1 MPEDS
6 ELGLDKLQ
14 PMSNS
19 EFGVAAEKT
28 ASMLMLT

>member
-1 MPEDS
+1 MHEDS

-19 EFGVAAEKT
+19 QFGAAADKT
-28 ASMLMLT
+28 ASM